1 MAITKIKKRYDINGY
16 IVYAT
21 EDEMTFCDYCG
32 KPVIFGMTDNFGDC
46 HIHEECFDN
55 YMNKTYG
62 KGKWKST
69 ENGEEDE
76 YGGYYI
82 FLNDKNEWEGT
93 GIFYTEWGDDFEFDW
108 SYDKNRKD
116 KCNFFVKRRGLIE
129 EYGKMFYDPTIEHI
143 EVYTG
148 IDNNGHEH
156 FKSFYNPIE
165 DEIKWTVNE

>member
-16 IVYAT
+16 IVYAA
-21 EDEMTFCDYCG
+21 EDEMTFCDYCR
-32 KPVIFGMTDNFGDC
+32 KPVIFGMTDYFEDC
-46 HIHEECFDN
+46 HVHEECFDN

-62 KGKWKST
+62 KGKWKPT

-76 YGGYYI
+76 YGGYYL

-93 GIFYTEWGDDFEFDW
+93 GIFYTEWDDDFEIDW
-108 SYDKNRKD
+108 NYDKNSKRIY
-116 KCNFFVKRRGLIE
+116 NFFVERKGLIE
-129 EYGKMFYDPTIEHI
+129 KHGKAFYDPTIDYI

-156 FKSFYNPIE
+156 FKSFYNPTE

>member
-1 MAITKIKKRYDINGY
+1 MAITKIKKRYNINGY
-16 IVYAT
+16 IVYAA
-21 EDEMTFCDYCG
+21 EDEMTFCDYCR
-32 KPVIFGMTDNFGDC
+32 KPVIFGMTDYFEDC
-46 HIHEECFDN
+46 HVHEECFDN

-62 KGKWKST
+62 KGKWKPT